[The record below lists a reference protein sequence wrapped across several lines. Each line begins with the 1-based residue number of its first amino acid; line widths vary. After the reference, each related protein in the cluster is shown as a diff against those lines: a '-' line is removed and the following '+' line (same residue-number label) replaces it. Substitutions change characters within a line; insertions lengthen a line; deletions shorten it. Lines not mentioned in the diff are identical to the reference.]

1 VDRPLP
7 RGESA
12 AGLRK
17 ALDHDGGLVSAS
29 RRAYGADMN
38 VVQTKRKT
46 LSLEDAAALAEKLRS
61 ERRSLLGT
69 YGCTG
74 EDLDTIEATRET
86 ELEDRSQE
94 EAASEMLVRL
104 GERDFAELREIE
116 GALHRV
122 RAGTYGS
129 CVTCSA
135 PIALG
140 RLRAKASVANCS
152 ACADHRD
159 GEAHEKWIE
168 GTHHDDDHEHAAEV
182 PPELRMMDDVELAT
196 LVRETLGEEVGEAL
210 ASVRVACRHGRVILG
225 GEVASDELR
234 QVAKRIVEDEIGL
247 EVSDRLR
254 VGMFGEESRGRRPR
268 RPGETLGALLGTGE
282 RTVDVFEVEEEGL
295 DYTPPTKPVPEF
307 E

>member
-1 VDRPLP
+1 MNVAN
-7 RGESA
+7 G
-12 AGLRK
+12 K
-17 ALDHDGGLVSAS
+17 
-29 RRAYGADMN
+29 RRAL
-38 VVQTKRKT
+38 T
-46 LSLEDAAALAEKLRS
+46 LEDAASLAEKLRS
-61 ERRSLLGT
+61 ERRTLLVS
-69 YGCTG
+69 YGCAG
-74 EDLDTIEATRET
+74 EDLDWIETTRES
-86 ELEDRSQE
+86 ELEDRSQD

-122 RAGTYGS
+122 RAGTYGL
-129 CVTCSA
+129 CMTCSA

-140 RLRAKASVANCS
+140 RLRARPSVATCS
-152 ACADHRD
+152 ACADKHD
-159 GEAHEKWIE
+159 GEAHEDLLAGSSHE
-168 GTHHDDDHEHAAEV
+168 DDHEHAAEV
-182 PPELRMMDDVELAT
+182 PPELRMMDDVELAS
-196 LVRETLGEEVGEAL
+196 LVRETFDEEVGEAL
-210 ASVRVACRHGRVILG
+210 ANVRVACRHGRVILG

-268 RPGETLGALLGTGE
+268 RSGETLGALLGTGE
-282 RTVDVFEVEEEGL
+282 RTADVFEVEEEGL